1 MKNAAKKSILAFLI
15 LMLFSSLIFA
25 QRGECRE
32 IESLGTKLKLSDTQ
46 KDQIE
51 KLRIEHQKGMVDL
64 KAKLEKARIE
74 LREVTGKPD
83 FSRNE
88 YLASH
93 TKMAKFREE
102 IQLAVANHHMD
113 VLELLNPEQRKIFS
127 EERLDRKGQKKIW
140 KKGRGDC
147 GVEKPR
153 MHERRR
159 IHW

>member
-1 MKNAAKKSILAFLI
+1 MKNSAKKSMLAFLI
-15 LMLFSSLIFA
+15 LMLFSSVVFA
-25 QRGECRE
+25 QRGEGRE
-32 IESLGTKLKLSDTQ
+32 IDRLGTKLKLSDTQ

-74 LREVTGKPD
+74 LREVIGKPD

-88 YLASH
+88 YLTSH

-102 IQLAVANHHMD
+102 IQLAVTNHHMD

-127 EERLDRKGQKKIW
+127 EERLDGKGQRKIW
-140 KKGRGDC
+140 KKGRGGCSVD
-147 GVEKPR
+147 KPR